1 MLAVSIVH
9 DTTTRPDS
17 VQAPAR
23 EAIRPSIQEWGTA
36 DSKTYAFGR
45 LGVWVEREWVCL
57 EKLWTKESNW
67 NPRSYN
73 KIKVNGRNAGG
84 IPQLLG
90 LDPRTHPTYQIER
103 GLKYIYYRYG
113 TPCKA
118 WSYWKEHKW
127 Y

>member
-1 MLAVSIVH
+1 MLTVSIVH
-9 DTTTRPDS
+9 DYTDKS
-17 VQAPAR
+17 VRIQIPQR
-23 EAIRPSIQEWGTA
+23 EAVRPSIQEWSMA
-36 DSKTYAFGR
+36 DSKTYAVGR
-45 LGVWVEREWVCL
+45 LGVWVEKQWECL

-73 KIKVNGRNAGG
+73 KIKVDGKNAGG

-90 LDPRTHPTYQIER
+90 LDPRTHPTYQVEQ
-103 GLKYIYYRYG
+103 GLKYIYHRYG

>member
-9 DTTTRPDS
+9 DTTTKPVS
-17 VQAPAR
+17 VQVPK
-23 EAIRPSIQEWGTA
+23 EPVRPSIQAWSVA
-36 DSKTYAFGR
+36 DSKMYAVGK
-45 LGVWVEREWVCL
+45 LGVWVEKEWSCL

-90 LDPRTHPTYQIER
+90 LDPQTHATYQIEQ
-103 GLKYIYYRYG
+103 GLKYIYHRYG

-118 WSYWKEHKW
+118 WSYWKEHRW

>member
-1 MLAVSIVH
+1 MLVVSIVH
-9 DTTTRPDS
+9 DTTTKPVSIQVPRES
-17 VQAPAR
+17 V
-23 EAIRPSIQEWGTA
+23 RPSIQEWA
-36 DSKTYAFGR
+36 KEDSKTYAFGK

-73 KIKVNGRNAGG
+73 KIKVDGKNAGG

-90 LDPRTHPTYQIER
+90 LDPRTHPTYQIEQ
-103 GLKYIYYRYG
+103 GLKYIYHRYG

-118 WSYWKEHKW
+118 WSYWKEHRW